1 MSVDYELLITMLQPG
16 SVLKVADNS
25 GARELKVITVI
36 GSKNRA
42 QVGDIVSGSVRGV
55 TSGESEVSD
64 HSVVR
69 AVVVRAKKEK
79 RRKDGSYVR
88 FDDNACV
95 ILDKR
100 DMMRGTRVFGPVARE
115 VRRKGFVDV
124 ASKAPEVV

>member
-1 MSVDYELLITMLQPG
+1 MLQPG
-16 SVLKVADNS
+16 SILKVADNS

-36 GSKNRA
+36 GSKNWA
-42 QVGDIVSGSVRGV
+42 GVGDVVSGSVQGV
-55 TSGESEVSD
+55 TSGESDVDD

-69 AVVVRAKKEK
+69 AVVVRTKKEK
-79 RRKDGSYVR
+79 GRDDGSYIR

-100 DMMRGTRVFGPVARE
+100 EHLLGTRVFGPVARE
-115 VRRKGFVDV
+115 VRRADFVDV